1 MFALIH
7 TDPINY
13 ANDNTLCAI
22 ANSLQEAI
30 QKLVAN
36 GNIPID
42 SFTHNDMQ
50 VNPSKFHFMV
60 TGINVIQLTLRAAT
74 IEQEDCVK
82 LLGVN
87 IDKKLDFKFHVNEI
101 CRKAGRQL
109 NALRRQSRLVNIQSK
124 MKVFNTFIRAN
135 LNYCPLMWVH
145 RKRTDLARLENVQER
160 ALRLVYSDKDCSYYE
175 QLIMAKV
182 PSVLIKWQ
190 IMLTIEAFKALQG
203 ISPPYIQDLFREKD
217 VPYNLRATKIV
228 IQPTTQSTT
237 HGLNSLTYQGVKLW
251 ISLPEHIED
260 AETVGQFQS
269 YINNHLL

>member
-87 IDKKLDFKFHVNEI
+87 IDKKLDFKFHVNEV

-190 IMLTIEAFKALQG
+190 IMLTIEVFKALQG